1 MKTCNFEIGPRIKAL
16 YPYLIM
22 SAVLPGGIV
31 IALALWLHR
40 RRASQVAV

>member
-1 MKTCNFEIGPRIKAL
+1 MKTCHLAIGPRFKAL

-40 RRASQVAV
+40 RRAAQVAA